1 MSRTYKDRHDFDAMA
16 PHAKA
21 AWIRAQE
28 DPTFA
33 LLLGFHVDDASP
45 AEPTDQLA
53 QHVRNVLDRGM

>member
-21 AWIRAQE
+21 AWIRAMS
-28 DPTFA
+28 DPQYA
-33 LLLGFHVDDASP
+33 KLVSFHTDEASP

-53 QHVRNVLDRGM
+53 QHVRNVLDRGQ